1 MNQLTLYYTPGACS
15 LSPHIALREAD
26 LEFQLVRVDLRA
38 KQLADVPERGAPAI
52 AGGPGPER
60 AAPANAGGP
69 NLDWMSINP
78 KGYVPALRLADGQI
92 LTEGAV
98 IVQYIAD
105 QVPDAK
111 LAAPCGTLERFR
123 LQETL
128 HFIATELHKGMGP
141 LYNSLAGD
149 DLKRQV
155 KERVGGRFA
164 ALSHG
169 LRDRPFLMG
178 DRFTVA
184 DGYAFYVAR
193 AWQHSV
199 KESLAS
205 WPELVDYYRR
215 IAARP
220 AVAAAL
226 EVEGITA

>member
-26 LEFQLVRVDLRA
+26 LEFQLARVDLRA
-38 KQLADVPERGAPAI
+38 KKLTDGGDWLAVNPE
-52 AGGPGPER
+52 
-60 AAPANAGGP
+60 
-69 NLDWMSINP
+69 
-78 KGYVPALRLADGQI
+78 GYVPALRLLDGHI

-98 IVQYIAD
+98 MVQYIAD
-105 QVPDAK
+105 QRPEAR
-111 LAAPCGTLERFR
+111 LAPPAGTFERYL
-123 LQETL
+123 LQECL
-128 HFIATELHKGMGP
+128 HFIATELHKGMSP
-141 LYNSLAGD
+141 FYNALAGD
-149 DLKRQV
+149 DFKRQA
-155 KERVGGRFA
+155 KERVAGRFTTLA
-164 ALSHG
+164 HS

-199 KESLAS
+199 KESLSS
-205 WPELVDYYRR
+205 WPELVEYYQR

-226 EVEGITA
+226 EVEGIKA